1 MLNMNVFHDYWLVVW
16 NIFSISYMGCHP
28 NPIDFHS
35 MIFQRGRYTKP
46 PTIDDLDAAGFTAA
60 LSASYPL
67 VI

>member
-1 MLNMNVFHDYWLVVW
+1 
-16 NIFSISYMGCHP
+16 MGCHP